1 MAAGQGEASRGG
13 IAALWGDA
21 RPLGGVLACA
31 AAFGIGYAIRYQFVE
46 PEAMGAACERG
57 KPWWCPLRTGFIM
70 FTEWNGFG
78 WLALA
83 LGLVAIISLARGRNG
98 AARWIALAG
107 LVAAGL
113 GLILYNNTMSVPAAI
128 LAMVCLI
135 RAR

>member
-1 MAAGQGEASRGG
+1 MAAGQGEAARSGV
-13 IAALWGDA
+13 AALWGDA
-21 RPLGGVLACA
+21 RPLGGLLACA

-57 KPWWCPLRTGFIM
+57 NPWWCPLRTGFIM

-83 LGLVAIISLARGRNG
+83 MAICAVATLAAGRRGG
-98 AARWIALAG
+98 ARWIAFLG
-107 LVAAGL
+107 LITAGL
-113 GLILYNNTMSVPAAI
+113 GMILYNNTMSVPAAI
-128 LAMVCLI
+128 LALICLI